1 MNWFLI
7 ALIPPALWSVTNHFD
22 KYLLSKYFKG
32 GGVGALMIFSS
43 IIGVFIL
50 SFIALIHPEVLNVVP
65 RYALL
70 ISLNGFLYILAVL
83 PYFYALQKDE
93 ASVAVPLFQMVPVF
107 SYFLAW
113 VVLKETLTINQM
125 FGGLLIILGAVGISL
140 ELMDNKQV
148 RFKKDVFFLM
158 ALSSL
163 LFSLNFL
170 FFKFFALEAKFWTT
184 SFYEYIGFVAFAFLL
199 LMFVKPYREEFI
211 SVMRKNRVAVL
222 TLNGIN
228 EVVNIVAKL
237 SFNFASLLTP
247 ITLTWIVNGFQP
259 FFVFVYGVILTVF
272 FPHISKEKIDGKH
285 LAQKLIAIIVM
296 FVGAYLLNKNSY

>member
-7 ALIPPALWSVTNHFD
+7 ALIPPALWAVTNHFD
-22 KYLLSKYFKG
+22 KYLLAKYFKG

-43 IIGVFIL
+43 LIGVFIL
-50 SFIALIHPEVLNVVP
+50 SFIALTHPEVLNAVP
-65 RYALL
+65 KNSFL

-113 VVLKETLTINQM
+113 LVLKETIGVNRLL
-125 FGGLLIILGAVGISL
+125 GGVLIIFGAIGISL
-140 ELMDNKQV
+140 ELMEGKKF
-148 RFKKDVFFLM
+148 RFKKDVFLLM
-158 ALSSL
+158 TLSSL

-170 FFKFFALEAKFWTT
+170 FFKFFALEATFWTT
-184 SFYEYIGFVAFAFLL
+184 SFYEYIGFVVFAFLL
-199 LMFVKPYREEFI
+199 LMFVRPYRKEFI
-211 SVMRKNRVAVL
+211 SVMKKNSVTVL
-222 TLNGIN
+222 TINGVN
-228 EVVNIVAKL
+228 EVVNIIAKL

-259 FFVFVYGVILTVF
+259 FFVFAYGVILTVF
-272 FPHISKEKIDGKH
+272 FPHISQEKINGKY
-285 LAQKLIAIIVM
+285 LIQKLVAIIIM
-296 FVGAYLLNKNSY
+296 FMGSYFLNQNHY